1 MKKRIL
7 NKLFIRLSK
16 IIGYEV
22 IDQNN
27 FVTFTMTPIVTGI
40 SGSFNIVGCGSVSKI
55 NNRRLDTGAIRI
67 KDGDTLVLT
76 GVIQE
81 TDVNATYKY
90 PLLGDLPLLGAL
102 FRSKQTTND
111 KRELIILV
119 TPRVLQDRT
128 SNIADYN
135 LKYENEII
143 NSFAASELIQV
154 IKNKLIFLGVDLT
167 KISLNNIKTPMAFSD
182 FIQKISKYR
191 IGLKNSGFL

>member
-1 MKKRIL
+1 
-7 NKLFIRLSK
+7 
-16 IIGYEV
+16 
-22 IDQNN
+22 
-27 FVTFTMTPIVTGI
+27 MTPIVTGI

-128 SNIADYN
+128 SNIDDYN
-135 LKYENEII
+135 LKYENENQL
-143 NSFAASELIQV
+143 NS
-154 IKNKLIFLGVDLT
+154 
-167 KISLNNIKTPMAFSD
+167 
-182 FIQKISKYR
+182 
-191 IGLKNSGFL
+191 